1 MKYDG
6 SNITI
11 IVPAKNEGEGL
22 KKILSR
28 IKKYSKQIIVVDGHS
43 EDETKKI
50 SISEGVQYIL
60 DGGIGKGEGV
70 RRGFKK
76 ATGEIIVVFDADG
89 SPSEKDI
96 PKLITPIVN
105 NQADLV
111 VGSRR
116 TGGSFD
122 ANISLE
128 GILRTAGS
136 DLLVLLVNKKFKT
149 NLTDILFSF
158 RAIRKSMLRNLK
170 LKSNGFDIEQETV
183 AEALR
188 NGYRVLE
195 VPIRENAR
203 QWGKSKLTTIMGVRL
218 LISLLKELYF

>member
-1 MKYDG
+1 MKYDR

-11 IVPAKNEGEGL
+11 IIPAKNEGEGL

-50 SISEGVQYIL
+50 TISEGVQYIL
-60 DGGIGKGEGV
+60 DGGIGKGEAV

-96 PKLITPIVN
+96 PKLIAPIVN

-122 ANISLE
+122 ASISLE

-136 DLLVLLVNKKFKT
+136 DCLALLVNKKFNT

-158 RAIRKSMLRNLK
+158 RAIRKSMVRNLK
-170 LKSNGFDIEQETV
+170 LKSNGFDIEQEAIV
-183 AEALR
+183 EALR

-203 QWGKSKLTTIMGVRL
+203 QWGKSKLATIMGVRL
-218 LISLLKELYF
+218 LLSLLKELYF